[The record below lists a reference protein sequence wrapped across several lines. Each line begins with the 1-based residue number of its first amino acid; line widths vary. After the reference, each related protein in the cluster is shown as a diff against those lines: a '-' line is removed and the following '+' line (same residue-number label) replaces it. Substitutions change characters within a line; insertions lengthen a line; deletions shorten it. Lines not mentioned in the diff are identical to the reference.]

1 MPHQLIS
8 RYWMRHLLD
17 SHGREWHVYER
28 TSSAL
33 SPVPGRRSLVFDAD
47 GIVRRIWQ
55 YPPSWESLSNDAL
68 LGLMDDPASLRRSAA
83 R

>member
-1 MPHQLIS
+1 
-8 RYWMRHLLD
+8 MRHLLD

-33 SPVPGRRSLVFDAD
+33 SPAPGRRSLVFDSD

-55 YPPSWESLSNDAL
+55 YPPAWEALPNDAL
-68 LGLMDDPASLRRSAA
+68 LRLMDDPANQRRSAA
-83 R
+83 G

>member
-1 MPHQLIS
+1 
-8 RYWMRHLLD
+8 MRHLLD

-55 YPPSWESLSNDAL
+55 YPSSWESLSNDAL